1 MEPGESA
8 TVVLRLTKQDFS
20 FWNPETKGWYAE
32 KGTFVIHIGSS
43 SRDIKLKKEI
53 ELL

>member
-1 MEPGESA
+1 MI
-8 TVVLRLTKQDFS
+8 VLRLTKQDFS

-32 KGTFVIHIGSS
+32 KGAFVIHIGSS
-43 SRDIKLKKEI
+43 SKDIKLKKEI